1 MQAILSRLRQSASI
15 KVMTIGFLIL
25 VLLIPLGMIKGTIAD
40 RDQISLAAKQ
50 DIQKTWGKSQLIA
63 GPVLVV
69 PYDIVHV
76 NDRGERSVTKSQL
89 YFLPNELDIESVIN
103 SEVRYRGIHKVP
115 VYSTLTTL
123 SGTMNWPVVDD
134 LGVDA
139 TNIHWA
145 NASIAVGI
153 SDARAIAESPN
164 IQLNNQTVQFVPGG
178 QQIVGLPPLIL
189 APIGKLIGNDFPETL
204 TFSIKLRIKGSDAL
218 HFLPLGD
225 TTTANM
231 QSGWPSPS
239 FTGSYLPD
247 TRDVNDAG
255 FTASWNISSIG
266 RALPSNWSAR
276 TRSAEHAASSSFGVD
291 LYMPISVYRLT
302 LRATSYGIL
311 FVGLTFVVYFL
322 FETVVGLRLH
332 PLQYLMVGLANVLF
346 YLLLVSFAEHIGFG
360 LAYLLSSTAS
370 SALTIGY
377 SLSILGGRSRGM
389 VMAGILLVLYSFLYL
404 TLNAETYA
412 LLAGSL
418 GLWVTLAMIMYL
430 TRRIDWFAKT
440 ALDNNDA

>member
-1 MQAILSRLRQSASI
+1 M
-15 KVMTIGFLIL
+15 
-25 VLLIPLGMIKGTIAD
+25 
-40 RDQISLAAKQ
+40 
-50 DIQKTWGKSQLIA
+50 
-63 GPVLVV
+63 
-69 PYDIVHV
+69 
-76 NDRGERSVTKSQL
+76 
-89 YFLPNELDIESVIN
+89 
-103 SEVRYRGIHKVP
+103 
-115 VYSTLTTL
+115 
-123 SGTMNWPVVDD
+123 
-134 LGVDA
+134 
-139 TNIHWA
+139 
-145 NASIAVGI
+145 
-153 SDARAIAESPN
+153 
-164 IQLNNQTVQFVPGG
+164 
-178 QQIVGLPPLIL
+178 
-189 APIGKLIGNDFPETL
+189 
-204 TFSIKLRIKGSDAL
+204 
-218 HFLPLGD
+218 
-225 TTTANM
+225 
-231 QSGWPSPS
+231 
-239 FTGSYLPD
+239 
-247 TRDVNDAG
+247 
-255 FTASWNISSIG
+255 
-266 RALPSNWSAR
+266 
-276 TRSAEHAASSSFGVD
+276 
-291 LYMPISVYRLT
+291 T

>member
-15 KVMTIGFLIL
+15 KVLTIGFLIL

-40 RDQISLAAKQ
+40 RDQVSLAAKQ
-50 DIQKTWGKSQLIA
+50 DIQRTWGKSQLIA

-69 PYDIVHV
+69 PYDIVHID
-76 NDRGERSVTKSQL
+76 DRGERTISKSQL
-89 YFLPNELDIESVIN
+89 YFLPNELDIDAVID

-123 SGTMNWPVVDD
+123 SGTIDWPAVDD
-134 LGVDA
+134 AGIDA
-139 TNIHWA
+139 TNVHWA
-145 NASIAVGI
+145 SASIAVGI

-164 IQLNNQTVQFVPGG
+164 LQLNNQTVPFVPGG

-189 APIGKLIGNDFPETL
+189 APIGKLIGDDFPETL
-204 TFSIKLRIKGSDAL
+204 AFSIKLRIKGSDAL

-231 QSGWPSPS
+231 RSEWLSPS

-255 FTASWNISSIG
+255 FTANWNISSIG
-266 RALPSNWSAR
+266 RALPSSWSAR
-276 TRSAEHAASSSFGVD
+276 SRSAELASGSAFGVD

-322 FETVVGLRLH
+322 FETVAGLRLH

-370 SALTIGY
+370 SALTVGY
-377 SLSILGGRSRGM
+377 SLSILGGRARGM
-389 VMAGILLVLYSFLYL
+389 VMAGILVVLYSFLYL

-440 ALDNNDA
+440 AGDNNDA

>member
-15 KVMTIGFLIL
+15 KVLTIGFLIL
-25 VLLIPLGMIKGTIAD
+25 VLLIPLGMIKGTVAG
-40 RDQISLAAKQ
+40 RDQTSLAAKQ
-50 DIQKTWGKSQLIA
+50 DIQRTWGKSQLIA

-76 NDRGERSVTKSQL
+76 NDRGERIINKSQL
-89 YFLPNELDIESVIN
+89 YFLPKDLDIESAVDA
-103 SEVRYRGIHKVP
+103 EVRYRGIHKVP

-123 SGTMNWPVVDD
+123 SGTINWPAAEG
-134 LGVDA
+134 LGIDA
-139 TNIHWA
+139 NNIHWI

-164 IQLNNQTVQFVPGG
+164 LQLNGQTVPFVPGG
-178 QQIVGLPPLIL
+178 QQIVGFPPLIL
-189 APIGKLIGNDFPETL
+189 APIGKLIGDDLPENL
-204 TFSIKLRIKGSDAL
+204 TFSITLSIKGSDAL
-218 HFLPLGD
+218 RFLPLGD

-231 QSGWPSPS
+231 RSGWSSPS
-239 FTGSYLPD
+239 FSGSYLPD

-255 FTASWNISSIG
+255 FTASWKISSIG
-266 RALPSNWSAR
+266 RTLPTSWSAR
-276 TRSAEHAASSSFGVD
+276 SRSAELASDSAFGVD

-322 FETVVGLRLH
+322 FETVAGLRLH

-370 SALTIGY
+370 SALTVGY
-377 SLSILGGRSRGM
+377 SLSVLGGRTRGM
-389 VMAGILLVLYSFLYL
+389 VMAAILVVLYSFLYL

-430 TRRIDWFAKT
+430 TRRIDWYTKSAG
-440 ALDNNDA
+440 DNNEA